1 MWIVSVTSGQNWL
14 LNPGFK
20 WQAMTSYDK
29 NHVKLRN
36 PCYFLSKKSLLNRW
50 LCWLKLCYPG
60 TPCIGLQWWEF
71 LQRSKDSQNLI
82 SGSSDLRSWVHID
95 SYKSF
100 SLKILAN
107 FHSNTLWVPWA
118 NSTRVEKKH
127 LVLFSSWNR
136 LLHLLK
142 MLRALYLC
150 YDFFNISKNNFSN

>member
-1 MWIVSVTSGQNWL
+1 MDVLTLCFSEQLPAAGN
-14 LNPGFK
+14 LNFTFK
-20 WQAMTSYDK
+20 GKWNYMKWTRFTPS
-29 NHVKLRN
+29 H
-36 PCYFLSKKSLLNRW
+36 SKGRSNI
-50 LCWLKLCYPG
+50 
-60 TPCIGLQWWEF
+60 IGLQWWEF

-142 MLRALYLC
+142 MLRTLYLC

>member
-1 MWIVSVTSGQNWL
+1 MSQADKIGCLIRVSGGKQWL
-14 LNPGFK
+14 LLIKTMLNWGIRAISF
-20 WQAMTSYDK
+20 
-29 NHVKLRN
+29 R
-36 PCYFLSKKSLLNRW
+36 KKSVLNRGP
-50 LCWLKLCYPG
+50 CWLKLCYPG

-71 LQRSKDSQNLI
+71 LQRSKDLQNLI

-142 MLRALYLC
+142 MLRTLYLC
-150 YDFFNISKNNFSN
+150 YDFFNISKNNSLLVYH